1 MSSLGR
7 STGRAHRRLP
17 DALWVSTLYF
27 AEGLPYMLVRFLGGV
42 TLTDWGVR
50 EATIGYLN
58 FLGLPWSTKFLWAP
72 LVDLVGT
79 RRGWLL
85 RMELLLVLGAV
96 GLALLANVAAPG
108 GQVAAPAILDVAIRG
123 TLALLAVLAV
133 AAATHDI
140 GIDGYY
146 LEAIPTPDRQARYT
160 GLRVTAYRGAVVF
173 AKSVVVAL
181 AGLVSWRFGYLAVAG
196 VLGAL
201 FVLHA
206 YGLPVPNASPR
217 ATRAPG
223 EFLREYGRAFAT
235 WLDQPRIGL
244 VLVFIITYKLGDE
257 MLFSMNTPF
266 LMREIGLT
274 KEQFSW
280 MNGVLGTGASIGGSL
295 LSAWAIGKW
304 GLRRAIWP
312 LTLGMN
318 LNLWAYVWLALA
330 LPDTTSTPG
339 LALVAFVTAYEQ
351 FAAGLGNAVLVV
363 YLMRSCKA
371 EFKASHY
378 AIASA
383 LPSLGG
389 TFLGG
394 MGGHVVE
401 AWGYAT
407 LYILSFCA
415 AVPSM
420 VCLLMLKL
428 GDDQPKRA

>member
-1 MSSLGR
+1 V
-7 STGRAHRRLP
+7 P
-17 DALWVSTLYF
+17 
-27 AEGLPYMLVRFLGGV
+27 
-42 TLTDWGVR
+42 
-50 EATIGYLN
+50 
-58 FLGLPWSTKFLWAP
+58 K
-72 LVDLVGT
+72 
-79 RRGWLL
+79 
-85 RMELLLVLGAV
+85 
-96 GLALLANVAAPG
+96 
-108 GQVAAPAILDVAIRG
+108 
-123 TLALLAVLAV
+123 
-133 AAATHDI
+133 
-140 GIDGYY
+140 
-146 LEAIPTPDRQARYT
+146 
-160 GLRVTAYRGAVVF
+160 AY
-173 AKSVVVAL
+173 
-181 AGLVSWRFGYLAVAG
+181 
-196 VLGAL
+196 
-201 FVLHA
+201 
-206 YGLPVPNASPR
+206 PR

-266 LMREIGLT
+266 LMREVGLS